1 MANRPDTGSG
11 SNIKRDTVIATL
23 TAVADKLDNWAET
36 AELMGDDHNAA
47 NLRERARTSRLRAM
61 ELLDE
66 RSPTD
71 HGRGDHR

>member
-1 MANRPDTGSG
+1 MANRPDTGRG
-11 SNIKRDTVIATL
+11 TNAKRAEVVATL

-47 NLRERARTSRLRAM
+47 SLRERARTSRLRAM

-66 RSPTD
+66 RSTTD
-71 HGRGDHR
+71 HGRADRR